1 MEQPAPF
8 LPMRPVIFFPERNPF
23 AMFSPSVP
31 STRSADRPATR
42 RLQASVPALLIMLAA
57 LHTTAS
63 AQVDYPPQP
72 QPPQSP
78 QAAVTADPPG
88 RVAWLGLAEGTVSF
102 APNDTDASN
111 DWQPAILNRPLVEG
125 ERLWTSP
132 RSRAELHV
140 GSTAV
145 RMDESTSL
153 DFFALDDNQTQLRV
167 VQGTVQLRVRT
178 LFDGQRLEINTP
190 NLAFVVTQPGTYRLD
205 VNPASNT
212 TRVVA
217 LAGGALL
224 YGDNDAPLT
233 LEGAQQGTFTG
244 TSLIPAAPG
253 AAVQDHFDQWS
264 AGRDRA
270 EEHSVSARYVPRET
284 VGYQQLDNYGDWQ
297 RDPAYGPVWIPRAV
311 PENWAPYRA
320 GQWSWVAPWGWTWVD
335 EAPWGFAP
343 FHYGRWAQIG
353 PRWAWVPGRL
363 PQRPV
368 YAPALVGFVG
378 SSHAERPVGWFPLAP
393 GEAFR
398 PNYRASERHM
408 SQLNY
413 NMGNRAQFNPT
424 QGYSYQNQNNAVSA
438 MSRDDF
444 MHGRPVHNHL
454 QSLSANELS
463 QPQTGSNFLMPRPSR
478 DHQRDRDRNDLRGV
492 NRLAPAALPPASMN
506 AQPVIVRGHDGRGR
520 PSGPS
525 SQSSQPER
533 GANQSNAPQRQ
544 PGESRPGWPDRTDR
558 TDHGERTDRTDRTNR
573 TNRSGNPSRPDGS
586 TQVQPAPATPASA
599 TGGTAPWNRQPPG
612 NHQAQ
617 PSTQPP
623 ASTPAQD
630 ANSAPHQPRGGR
642 NNPAPVQPLQPV
654 QPGQPGQPVQPV
666 QPGQAAQPV
675 QPPPLRFIPVAQ
687 PSQPPS
693 ANPAQTPQQQPQ
705 RPARPDRPDR
715 QDPSTPH
722 QWPGQSSSPARPA
735 DAAVTTPGTH
745 RPSNAQTPGA
755 DTTPPAAQPTRP
767 ARAPIERPAPEQL
780 QRPQPPVQQPA
791 QPDTQ
796 RQAEQL
802 RRQSDEQQAQRAQRE
817 QALRTQREQ
826 AQKAAQ
832 EQAQRAAAAAAQTT
846 RTAAPPH
853 QPTPADHPRQ
863 HKPED
868 DPKN

>member
-1 MEQPAPF
+1 
-8 LPMRPVIFFPERNPF
+8 
-23 AMFSPSVP
+23 MFSPSVP
-31 STRSADRPATR
+31 STHPTDRPAAR
-42 RLQASVPALLIMLAA
+42 RLPASVPALLIMLAA
-57 LHTTAS
+57 LHTTAC
-63 AQVDYPPQP
+63 AQVGYPP

-178 LFDGQRLEINTP
+178 LFEGQRLEINTP

-217 LAGGALL
+217 LAGGALI

-297 RDPAYGPVWIPRAV
+297 RDATYGHVWIPRAV

-335 EAPWGFAP
+335 QAPWGFAP

-398 PNYRASERHM
+398 PSYRASERHM

-413 NMGNRAQFNPT
+413 STGNRAQFNPPA
-424 QGYSYQNQNNAVSA
+424 QGYSYQNQRNAVSA

-444 MHGRPVHNHL
+444 THGRPVHNHL

-492 NRLAPAALPPASMN
+492 NRLAPAALPPAAVN
-506 AQPVIVRGHDGRGR
+506 TQPVIVRGHDGRGR
-520 PSGPS
+520 PSSPS
-525 SQSSQPER
+525 SPSGQFGR
-533 GANQSNAPQRQ
+533 GAEQPNAPQRQ
-544 PGESRPGWPDRTDR
+544 PGASRPGWPDRTDGTDRINR
-558 TDHGERTDRTDRTNR
+558 TEHGER
-573 TNRSGNPSRPDGS
+573 PSRPDGLMPA
-586 TQVQPAPATPASA
+586 QPPPARPASA
-599 TGGTAPWNRQPPG
+599 TGGTAPWNRQPPAS
-612 NHQAQ
+612 HQAA
-617 PSTQPP
+617 PSGQPP
-623 ASTPAQD
+623 ASTPVQD
-630 ANSAPHQPRGGR
+630 AGSMTHQPRGGR
-642 NNPAPVQPLQPV
+642 NTPAPVQPLQPV
-654 QPGQPGQPVQPV
+654 QPGQSGQSGQP
-666 QPGQAAQPV
+666 AQP
-675 QPPPLRFIPVAQ
+675 QPLRFIPVAQ
-687 PSQPPS
+687 PSQSPS
-693 ANPAQTPQQQPQ
+693 LSPAQAPPQQPQ
-705 RPARPDRPDR
+705 RPARPDRPD
-715 QDPSTPH
+715 PSTQH
-722 QWPGQSSSPARPA
+722 QWPGQSSSPSRPA
-735 DAAVTTPGTH
+735 DAAAVAPGTH

-755 DTTPPAAQPTRP
+755 GTTPPAVQPGKSGRTL
-767 ARAPIERPAPEQL
+767 IDHPAPEQL
-780 QRPQPPVQQPA
+780 QGPQQPVQQSAP
-791 QPDTQ
+791 PDTQ

-802 RRQSDEQQAQRAQRE
+802 RRKSEEQQAQRAQRE
-817 QALRTQREQ
+817 QALQTQREQ

-832 EQAQRAAAAAAQTT
+832 DQAQRAAAAALPPHRAAPPPQPKAPSAQT
-846 RTAAPPH
+846 PPQVPH
-853 QPTPADHPRQ
+853 QPTPAGHPQR

-868 DPKN
+868 DPKNPREP